1 MLEKMACMEAM
12 LLFQGGLGLLDCI
25 ASWRGQERHVSHG
38 EGKVP
43 FFSTN
48 RGDIHTNGENH
59 GFWVCFFWDL
69 RGLRRTGTGTGMG
82 TGLEGDQLR
91 RSGGR
96 TGNMRESFGF
106 LVEGKCF
113 DAL

>member
-1 MLEKMACMEAM
+1 MLNKMACMEAM

-38 EGKVP
+38 EGTVP

-59 GFWVCFFWDL
+59 GFWVCFFLGFTRTTTDWD
-69 RGLRRTGTGTGMG
+69 
-82 TGLEGDQLR
+82 GDGDGDGVGGRPAAKER
-91 RSGGR
+91 RSDWKHARVLCFFGR
-96 TGNMRESFGF
+96 WEVF
-106 LVEGKCF
+106 
-113 DAL
+113 